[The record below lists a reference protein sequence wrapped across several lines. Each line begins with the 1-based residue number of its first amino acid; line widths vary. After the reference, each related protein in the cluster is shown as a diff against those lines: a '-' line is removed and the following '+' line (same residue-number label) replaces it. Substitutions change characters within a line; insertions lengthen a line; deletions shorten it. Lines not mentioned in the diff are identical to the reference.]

1 MTDPVLH
8 LRHPRRK
15 CRSLCGLPRVAERPL
30 ATSATLSPTLALEL
44 ADAEGSRPTCR
55 TCVLELLASA
65 LPRYGVRF
73 IDEYTTAL
81 APERA
86 PLWTGTPLR
95 ERREA
100 VGLTRAAVARSA
112 GLSESTLR
120 SIESRRHRV
129 TPRVLRRLLSVPRL
143 GPDDVE

>member
-8 LRHPRRK
+8 LRHPRRL
-15 CRSLCGLPRVAERPL
+15 CRSLCGLRLSADRPPAAA
-30 ATSATLSPTLALEL
+30 ATLSATLVLKLS
-44 ADAEGSRPTCR
+44 DAERSQPACR
-55 TCVLELLASA
+55 DCLLELLASV

-73 IDEYTTAL
+73 LDEYTTSL
-81 APERA
+81 DPERV
-86 PLWTGTPLR
+86 PLWTGAPLR

-100 VGLTRAAVARSA
+100 VGLTRAAVARTS

-120 SIESRRHRV
+120 NLESRRHRV
-129 TPRVLRRLLSVPRL
+129 SPRVLRRLMSVPRL